1 VADAAVPGAGGSYA
15 ALLQNSPFVKLFSA
29 GIASVLGA
37 TAAQVCLVWLIYAN
51 THSAI
56 DIAYLGVVG
65 SLSGIAF
72 SLIGGTLVDRYDRRR
87 LMVLSDFARAAMT
100 AALVLVLVVY
110 GFNLVTILVEEF
122 VVSAFTVVF
131 NPAEQSFIPA
141 VVSGQ
146 ELPDANGL
154 ARSSRNAAGFVGA
167 SVGGALI
174 VTLGAVPG
182 VATMG
187 ATFLVSGI
195 LISLIARNRVPLTTA
210 SAVIDRTARFARD
223 LREGFAWLYRS
234 TGLFQLT
241 ISATFFNFF
250 STVFGTFLVFYATGL
265 LHGSALVYAG
275 LLAVSVAGNGIGALL
290 VGRVGAV
297 RYAGKAWVVPYGV
310 VSAGLVILLARFPSV
325 PLALPVAF
333 AIGLANS
340 FAGTAWLT
348 AAQLLVPTEMQGRY
362 FGIDGLGSWAIIP
375 LGTIL
380 GGFLVAAVGIGETY
394 LLAGVGWM
402 LAGLLFL
409 IPRALWRLG
418 YPPSPPENPV
428 GLLEQPR
435 T

>member
-1 VADAAVPGAGGSYA
+1 VEEQQPSGARGTYR
-15 ALLQNSPFVKLFSA
+15 ALFGNAPFVKLFTA
-29 GIASVLGA
+29 GVASVLGA
-37 TAAQVCLVWLIYAN
+37 TAAQVCLVWLIFVN

-65 SLSGIAF
+65 SLSGVAF
-72 SLIGGTLVDRYDRRR
+72 SLVGGTFVDRYDRRR
-87 LMVLSDFARAAMT
+87 LMILSDFSRAAMT
-100 AALVLVLVVY
+100 AILVVILLVH
-110 GFNLVTILVEEF
+110 GFSLAAILVEEF

-131 NPAEQSFIPA
+131 NPAEQSYLPA
-141 VVSGQ
+141 VVGGRD
-146 ELPDANGL
+146 LPDANGL
-154 ARSSRNAAGFVGA
+154 VRSSRNTASFVGA
-167 SVGGALI
+167 SAGGALI
-174 VTLGAVPG
+174 VTLGSIPG
-182 VATMG
+182 VAVMG

-195 LISLIARNRVPLTTA
+195 LITLIARDL
-210 SAVIDRTARFARD
+210 AVSRGPPTPIRPRGRFTGD

-250 STVFGTFLVFYATGL
+250 ATIFGTFIVFYATDL

-297 RYAGKAWVVPYGV
+297 RYAGKAWVIPYGV
-310 VSAGLVILLARFPSV
+310 LSAALLIVLARFPSI
-325 PLALPVAF
+325 PLAIPLAF
-333 AIGLANS
+333 AIGLCSS

-380 GGFLVAAVGIGETY
+380 GGILIADIGVGETY
-394 LLAGVGWM
+394 LIAGIGWF
-402 LAGLLFL
+402 LAGLVFL
-409 IPRALWRLG
+409 VPRSLWHLG
-418 YPPSPPENPV
+418 YPPTSATRVIDEAGAP
-428 GLLEQPR
+428 GS
-435 T
+435 